1 LSSGTQARADR
12 RVLMSAAL
20 IGSGVGLA
28 LGAAFMAGGMAQAV
42 VDHAHAS
49 RVAQVASGDFSE
61 SVLQREASDPVV
73 LRLAAA
79 HDPNAADDLSP
90 DRQVEALTQR
100 LQQREAHPEVLQQ
113 ARDLDCLTDAVYYES
128 RGEALRGQQAVAQ
141 VVMNRLK
148 NPRFPKTV
156 CGVVF
161 QRASAGCQ
169 FSFACDGA
177 MRHARDRDA
186 WDEARRVA
194 ARSLS
199 GFVLRDVGSATH
211 YHTVDVSPGWGPK
224 MLRVAQVGLHIFY
237 RRNPHAMDIDPP
249 AVAAPDHAV
258 FTSVVAPAGQ
268 PTLRL
273 AAALVQKADVAPAPA
288 AQPGKDAKAAAKPA
302 EAPQGLSKASDADA
316 AAKSIETSA
325 S

>member
-1 LSSGTQARADR
+1 
-12 RVLMSAAL
+12 MSAAL
-20 IGSGVGLA
+20 IGAGVGLA
-28 LGAAFMAGGMAQAV
+28 LGATFMAAGMSQAV

-73 LRLAAA
+73 ARLAMA
-79 HDPNAADDLSP
+79 HDSSADDIAP
-90 DRQVEALTQR
+90 DHQLQALTDR
-100 LQQREAHPEVLQQ
+100 LQQREQHPELLQQ
-113 ARDLDCLTDAVYYES
+113 ARDLECLTDAVYYES
-128 RGEALRGQQAVAQ
+128 RGEAVRGQQAVAQ

-169 FSFACDGA
+169 FSFACDGS

-186 WDEARRVA
+186 WEEARRVA
-194 ARSLS
+194 ARALS
-199 GFVLRDVGSATH
+199 GFVLRDIGSATH

-224 MLRVAQVGLHIFY
+224 MLRVAQVGLHVFY

-249 AVAAPDHAV
+249 AVTQTAV
-258 FTSVVAPAGQ
+258 FTSAPADAKGQ
-268 PTLRL
+268 PTLRI
-273 AAALVQKADVAPAPA
+273 ATALVQKVDDKPA
-288 AQPGKDAKAAAKPA
+288 AAERSGKDAKAVVKLP
-302 EAPQGLSKASDADA
+302 EAPPQGLSKADADTAKADTA
-316 AAKSIETSA
+316 AAS
-325 S
+325 

>member
-1 LSSGTQARADR
+1 
-12 RVLMSAAL
+12 MSASL
-20 IGSGVGLA
+20 IGAGVGLA
-28 LGAAFMAGGMAQAV
+28 LGAAYMAAGMSQAV

-73 LRLAAA
+73 ARLAMA
-79 HDPNAADDLSP
+79 HDPSSADDAAP
-90 DRQVEALTQR
+90 DHQLQALTDR
-100 LQQREAHPEVLQQ
+100 LQQREQHPELLQQ
-113 ARDLDCLTDAVYYES
+113 ARDLECLTDAVYYES
-128 RGEALRGQQAVAQ
+128 RGEAVRGQEAVAQ
-141 VVMNRLK
+141 VVMNRVK

-186 WDEARRVA
+186 WEEARRVA
-194 ARSLS
+194 ARALS
-199 GFVLRDVGSATH
+199 GFVLRDIGSATH

-224 MLRVAQVGLHIFY
+224 MLRVAQVGLHVFY

-249 AVAAPDHAV
+249 AVAQTAV
-258 FTSVVAPAGQ
+258 FTSAPADAKGQ
-268 PTLRL
+268 PTLRI
-273 AAALVQKADVAPAPA
+273 AAALVQKVDDKPA
-288 AQPGKDAKAAAKPA
+288 AAEKAGKDAKAVVELPKA
-302 EAPQGLSKASDADA
+302 APQGLAKAADADA
-316 AAKSIETSA
+316 PKPVETASA